1 MTTEPRTLV
10 WIDSERALIVRWDGS
25 ATVTQI
31 ESEVPSHRR
40 MGGHVSHDA
49 NLRTIGSPSPDPHR
63 LEHLR
68 HYLRQVAD
76 RLEPSDPIEVIGPGT
91 VHEHLADLLIE
102 EGRHQGR
109 SRVVL
114 ATSAARLSEAQLIA
128 RLRTAA
134 GDPPRR
140 GRRKAA
146 GSA

>member
-25 ATVTQI
+25 AKVTRV
-31 ESEVPSHRR
+31 ESAVPSHRR
-40 MGGHVSHDA
+40 IGGHVSHDPD
-49 NLRTIGSPSPDPHR
+49 LRTIGSPSPDPHR

-68 HYLRQVAD
+68 QYLRQVAD
-76 RLEPSDPIEVIGPGT
+76 RLEPADTVEVIGPGT
-91 VHEHLADLLIE
+91 VHEHLADLLAE
-102 EGRHQGR
+102 EDRHHGR

-114 ATSAARLSEAQLIA
+114 ASSAALLSEAQLIA
-128 RLRTAA
+128 RVRTAA

-140 GRRKAA
+140 GRREAA